1 MQIHA
6 NKIQIIGKKASS
18 TASAVAIT
26 GLQLWDNRPQ
36 SVIQKK
42 QVEAMAEGSPV
53 QRKRNYT
60 GLPDQ
65 LKSGIENLSGHS
77 MDDVKVH
84 YNSNRPAQLNAHAFA
99 QGTDIHIASGQEK
112 HLPHEAWHVVQQ
124 KQGRVQPTMQMKGK
138 VNVNDDKNL
147 EKEADV
153 MGYKAL
159 QRVSAINNV
168 KYQRGR
174 TALGSLGNIAQLI
187 PDKEELYWERLRQQA
202 GPAGGGIG
210 LVLHLINYITNA
222 ANAARVGPAIAA
234 AVNAAAPGILTIAQL
249 RAVINAAMAGNMAAP
264 GQYAADTA
272 HNAALTAELR
282 ANPFIQS
289 VMNGT
294 VHNAVSGQRNTVPAA
309 GGTIPAPAAGA
320 DDRVLETTDLFNRLT
335 NLPAPLPA
343 VAVNPINGP
352 HAAMDANGNM
362 DLGWAAARGN
372 ILHEF
377 GHHLENNLAPADFA
391 TLHNFLTS
399 RTNPPPMGAA
409 AAPMTG
415 MRDSG
420 YFFEHHPGYAIN
432 MPQINAGGLAG
443 RIIPQTPWQH
453 VKRAVSTPF
462 IAASQVAGRA
472 YHATPLRYAGLPV
485 SGIKQQIGKLA
496 SVMTG
501 RREPRN
507 WGAKGVENF
516 FVHNANN
523 QKLSYST
530 AVHRFNTGIND
541 DGTTE
546 YLSTTTEFFNRP
558 SHARELVKVDPLRVA
573 LFLYLANRPQYMLVR
588 NAFNLANPPLNL
600 DNLIHTIQ

>member
-1 MQIHA
+1 MQTYGDKKQRS
-6 NKIQIIGKKASS
+6 KIEHSAHKLAAGK
-18 TASAVAIT
+18 SAF
-26 GLQLWDNRPQ
+26 QLKDNRPQ
-36 SVIQKK
+36 SVMQKK
-42 QVEAMAEGSPV
+42 QVEAMAAGNPV
-53 QRKRNYT
+53 QKKGNNT

-84 YNSNRPAQLNAHAFA
+84 YNSDQPAQLNAHAFA
-99 QGTDIHIASGQEK
+99 QGTDIHIAPGQEK

-124 KQGRVQPTMQMKGK
+124 KQGRVQPTIQMKRR
-138 VNVNDDKNL
+138 VNINDDKGL

-174 TALGSLGNIAQLI
+174 ATSFGNIAQLI
-187 PDKEELYWERLRQQA
+187 PNKEELYWERLRQQA
-202 GPAGGGIG
+202 GPGGGGIG
-210 LVLHLINYITNA
+210 PVLHLINYITNA
-222 ANAARVGPAIAA
+222 ANAAKVGPAIAA

-249 RAVINAAMAGNMAAP
+249 RAVINGALAGNMAAP

-272 HNAALTAELR
+272 HNAALTTELR

-289 VMNGT
+289 VLDGT
-294 VHNAVSGQRNTVPAA
+294 VHNAVPNQRNAVPAA
-309 GGTIPAPAAGA
+309 GGTIPAPAVGA

-335 NLPAPLPA
+335 NLPAALPA
-343 VAVNPINGP
+343 VAVNPIIGP
-352 HAAMDANGNM
+352 HAAMDAHGNM

-377 GHHLENNLAPADFA
+377 GHHLENNLGPADFA

-399 RTNPPPMGAA
+399 RTNVPPVGVA

-420 YFFEHHPGYAIN
+420 YFFEHHPGYLIN
-432 MPQINAGGLAG
+432 MPKINAGGLAG
-443 RIIPQTPWQH
+443 RIIPHTPWQH

-472 YHATPLRYAGLPV
+472 YHGTPLRYLGLPV
-485 SGIKQQIGKLA
+485 SGIKQQVGKLA
-496 SVMTG
+496 SVMSG
-501 RREPRN
+501 KRGPRN

-523 QKLSYST
+523 QQLSYST